1 MALGG
6 QEHLN
11 VLAGS
16 IENAGQVSGG
26 HGCDCWTRKRRSSR
40 KSQLVVGRRLKTSR
54 KDAWL
59 GVADYFALQS
69 KKSVGKTEKSCPAK
83 ALAWPEHPGLGE
95 AACFYRAQGSCN

>member
-16 IENAGQVSGG
+16 IENAGQVSGR
-26 HGCDCWTRKRRSSR
+26 HDCDCWTRKRRSSR

-54 KDAWL
+54 KVAWL
-59 GVADYFALQS
+59 EVADYFALQS
-69 KKSVGKTEKSCPAK
+69 KKVWVKPKS
-83 ALAWPEHPGLGE
+83 
-95 AACFYRAQGSCN
+95 RAPLRP